1 MQVRLVQEYDVML
14 LSSRIDPSGHFEH
27 NKKELTKSRRRSREF
42 KKAILSYSLNQGR
55 LWEGVLCYLMEQ
67 SRSVV
72 ELPVTKK
79 VVDDVVGRVCFVHVV
94 CNLLEY
100 LAVHDSNLIVSG

>member
-1 MQVRLVQEYDVML
+1 
-14 LSSRIDPSGHFEH
+14 
-27 NKKELTKSRRRSREF
+27 
-42 KKAILSYSLNQGR
+42 
-55 LWEGVLCYLMEQ
+55 MEQ
-67 SRSVV
+67 SRCVV

-79 VVDDVVGRVCFVHVV
+79 IVDDVVGRVCFVHVV